1 MLMDFHAEGRHR
13 VIELLGES
21 EQRRLRECATQ
32 AAEDFADSVRPIY
45 RSSDESDKLPEHIG
59 SCILLDV
66 DGTKVVSTA
75 AHIAD
80 DIAKG
85 ATLWVASPPRPQL
98 VPILGGSIKAT
109 TAPHQDRRLD
119 HSDCAFWR
127 VPDDVVE
134 DLGAAN
140 FLGTLSLSHNRSP
153 LERRYYTSLGYAV
166 SRNKDGVD
174 HVQRSI
180 AIIPSMHTSN
190 AVSEPKLA
198 KKLGAASD
206 EHIFVRFEKRAQD
219 VDGATVNTFHPKG
232 FSGGAL
238 LDLGD
243 FTSFAIYAGST
254 RQRALLSGMMIEYH
268 PKHRAI
274 VAVKIG
280 PIVSGIRN
288 ALRRLS

>member
-1 MLMDFHAEGRHR
+1 M
-13 VIELLGES
+13 
-21 EQRRLRECATQ
+21 RECATQ

-45 RSSDESDKLPEHIG
+45 RSSDASDKLPEHIG
-59 SCILLDV
+59 SCILLDI

-80 DIAKG
+80 DIEKG
-85 ATLWVASPPRPQL
+85 ATLFVAAPPRPQL
-98 VPILGGSIKAT
+98 VPIFGGNIKVT
-109 TAPHQDRRLD
+109 TAPQKDRNLD
-119 HSDCAFWR
+119 HFDCAFWR

-134 DLGAAN
+134 DLGTAN
-140 FLGTLSLSHNRSP
+140 FLGTLRLSHNRAP
-153 LERRYYTSLGYAV
+153 LERRYFTALGYAV

-190 AVSEPKLA
+190 AVPELALA
-198 KKLGAASD
+198 KKLGGASD

-219 VDGATVNTFHPKG
+219 VDGATVNTFHPRG

-243 FTSFAIYAGST
+243 FTSPAIYAGST

-280 PIVSGIRN
+280 PIASGITN
-288 ALRRLS
+288 ALGRAS

>member
-1 MLMDFHAEGRHR
+1 
-13 VIELLGES
+13 VIELLEES

-45 RSSDESDKLPEHIG
+45 RSSDASDKLPEHIG
-59 SCILLDV
+59 SCILLDI

-80 DIAKG
+80 DIEKG
-85 ATLWVASPPRPQL
+85 ATLFVAAPPRTQL
-98 VPILGGSIKAT
+98 VPILGGNIKVT
-109 TAPHQDRRLD
+109 TAPHKDRNLD

-134 DLGAAN
+134 ALGAAN
-140 FLGTLSLSHNRSP
+140 FLGALRLSHNRAP
-153 LERRYYTSLGYAV
+153 LERRYFTALGYAV

-190 AVSEPKLA
+190 AVPEPALA

-206 EHIFVRFEKRAQD
+206 EHIFVRFEKQAQD
-219 VDGATVNTFHPKG
+219 VDGATVNTFHPRG

-243 FTSFAIYAGST
+243 FTSPAIYAGST
-254 RQRALLSGMMIEYH
+254 RQRARLSGMMIEYH

-280 PIVSGIRN
+280 PIVSGITN
-288 ALRRLS
+288 ALGRAS

>member
-1 MLMDFHAEGRHR
+1 
-13 VIELLGES
+13 VIELLEES

-45 RSSDESDKLPEHIG
+45 RSSDVSDKLPEHIG
-59 SCILLDV
+59 SCILLDI

-80 DIAKG
+80 DISKG
-85 ATLWVASPPRPQL
+85 ATLFVAAPPRPQL
-98 VPILGGSIKAT
+98 VPIVGGKIKAT
-109 TAPHQDRRLD
+109 TAPHQDRASD

-127 VPDDVVE
+127 VPDDVIE
-134 DLGAAN
+134 DLRAAN
-140 FLGTLSLSHNRSP
+140 FLGRLSLSHNRAP

-190 AVSEPKLA
+190 AVPAPALA

-243 FTSFAIYAGST
+243 FTSPAIYAGGA
-254 RQRALLSGMMIEYH
+254 RHRALLSGMMIEYH
-268 PKHRAI
+268 QMHRAI

-280 PIVSGIRN
+280 PIVNGIKN
-288 ALRRLS
+288 ALRRAT